1 MNLIKHNNLS
11 DKTIG
16 LKMIMRRKLVLM
28 TFYEHAIP
36 RGKNTC

>member
-1 MNLIKHNNLS
+1 MNLMKHNLS

-16 LKMIMRRKLVLM
+16 LKMIMRRKSVFM
-28 TFYEHAIP
+28 TFYVHAIP

>member
-16 LKMIMRRKLVLM
+16 LKMIMRRKLVFM
-28 TFYEHAIP
+28 TFYVHAIL
-36 RGKNTC
+36 KEENTC